1 MVLEE
6 QFIRSATLLFVL
18 LNPFFMS
25 IYLLD
30 LIEEMSWREFSKT
43 FAQGAAISAAV
54 FVFVGWVGEA
64 LFTNVLQVQFAS
76 FLVFGGLLFLVVAT
90 RFFFMGPESLRQMRG
105 STRSVAAS
113 IAMPFMIG
121 PGTISASVLAG
132 ARLPIAWAAAAIIV
146 AVLLSTV
153 AVVVLKRVY
162 DVIHERN
169 QALVSRYVDVTGR
182 IMGLV
187 SGTIAVDM
195 IFRGIAD
202 WMGEMAL

>member
-25 IYLLD
+25 VYLLD

-43 FAQGAAISAAV
+43 FMQGAAISTAV

-64 LFTNVLQVQFAS
+64 LFTDVLQVQFAS

-132 ARLPIAWAAAAIIV
+132 ARLPIAWAAGAIVV

-153 AVVVLKRVY
+153 AVVILKRVY

-169 QALVSRYVDVTGR
+169 QALVSRYVDVMGR
-182 IMGLV
+182 VMGLV

-195 IFRGIAD
+195 IFRGIGD
-202 WMGEMAL
+202 WVSEMAP

>member
-25 IYLLD
+25 IYLFD
-30 LIEEMSWREFSKT
+30 LIQEMSWREFSKT
-43 FAQGAAISAAV
+43 FVQGAAISAAV
-54 FVFVGWVGEA
+54 FVFVGWGGEA

-105 STRSVAAS
+105 GTRSIAAS

-132 ARLPIAWAAAAIIV
+132 ARLPIVWAAAAIML

-153 AVVVLKRVY
+153 AVVILKRVY
-162 DVIHERN
+162 DVIHQRN
-169 QALVSRYVDVTGR
+169 QDHGPRLGHDCSRHDFPRHRRLDDRDYHLTR
-182 IMGLV
+182 E
-187 SGTIAVDM
+187 
-195 IFRGIAD
+195 RK
-202 WMGEMAL
+202 

>member
-25 IYLLD
+25 IYLFD
-30 LIEEMSWREFSKT
+30 LIQEMSWREFSKT
-43 FAQGAAISAAV
+43 FVQGAAISAAV
-54 FVFVGWVGEA
+54 FVFVGWIGEA

-105 STRSVAAS
+105 GTRSIAAS

-132 ARLPIAWAAAAIIV
+132 ARLPIVWAAAAIIL

-153 AVVVLKRVY
+153 AVVILKWVY
-162 DVIHERN
+162 DVIHQRN
-169 QALVSRYVDVTGR
+169 QALVSRYVDVMGR

-202 WMGEMAL
+202 WMTEITV